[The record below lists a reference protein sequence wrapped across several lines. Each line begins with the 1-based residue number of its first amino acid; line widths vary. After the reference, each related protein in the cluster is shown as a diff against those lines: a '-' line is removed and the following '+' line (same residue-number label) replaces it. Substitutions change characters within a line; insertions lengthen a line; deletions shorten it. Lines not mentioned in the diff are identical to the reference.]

1 MKKKII
7 AAAVVAVMGI
17 STYVGINAQKRD
29 VMSDIQMANVEALV
43 SGEGGDQILVTA
55 PQQKITTDRIPIVQN
70 VRELRIIKGQA
81 QKQDVQTNENM
92 Y

>member
-29 VMSDIQMANVEALV
+29 TMSDIQMANVEALV
-43 SGEGGDQILVTA
+43 SGEGGDLIPCHSSAT
-55 PQQKITTDRIPIVQN
+55 IDYHRSYTDCSKCERIEN
-70 VRELRIIKGQA
+70 YKGTGTEA
-81 QKQDVQTNENM
+81 RCTN
-92 Y
+92 

>member
-29 VMSDIQMANVEALV
+29 AMSDIQMANVEALV
-43 SGEGGDQILVTA
+43 SGEGGDLIPCHRLRNNRLPQIVYRLF
-55 PQQKITTDRIPIVQN
+55 KMC
-70 VRELRIIKGQA
+70 
-81 QKQDVQTNENM
+81 EN
-92 Y
+92 

>member
-17 STYVGINAQKRD
+17 SAYVGINAQKRD
-29 VMSDIQMANVEALV
+29 AMSDIQMANVEALV

>member
-29 VMSDIQMANVEALV
+29 AMSDIQMANVEALV
-43 SGEGGDQILVTA
+43 SGEGGDLIPCHSSAT
-55 PQQKITTDRIPIVQN
+55 IDYHRSYTDCSKCERIEN
-70 VRELRIIKGQA
+70 YKGTGTEA
-81 QKQDVQTNENM
+81 RDRKSVV
-92 Y
+92 